1 MGAPLSCYGCAR
13 RKMAAKAPCLDAVR
27 FDPMEKQAH
36 IDRSSMR
43 FTPYEFTLIIL

>member
-1 MGAPLSCYGCAR
+1 MGASLSYAGCAG
-13 RKMAAKAPCLDAVR
+13 RKMAAKVPCHAAVS
-27 FDPMEKQAH
+27 FDPMEKQTH